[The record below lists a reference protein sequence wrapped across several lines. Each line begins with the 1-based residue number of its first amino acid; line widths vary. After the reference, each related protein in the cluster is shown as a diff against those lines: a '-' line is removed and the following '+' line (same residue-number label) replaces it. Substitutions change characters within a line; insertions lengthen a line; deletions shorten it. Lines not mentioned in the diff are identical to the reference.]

1 MWNTYSKSL
10 GILVMVHFLLTE
22 GMDCIQINNFQVWK
36 NLDYGIYYNN
46 LVSSV
51 IEGIK
56 AADNG
61 VNIFQFIIGPAAV
74 QHQYENKFAEVFDS
88 LIVGTSDAFDCS
100 TDVPNTNDCNIK
112 LSKQSRSHSPRRL
125 GITMP
130 TFSSGGNKAPEKPFA
145 GIKAYQAIGGRGYLS
160 GIIFY
165 EKRNM
170 KRSRDIFLDYV
181 GTCTFNALIHVSY
194 TEYA

>member
-1 MWNTYSKSL
+1 
-10 GILVMVHFLLTE
+10 MVHFLLTE
-22 GMDCIQINNFQVWK
+22 GMDCIQINNFHVWK

-125 GITMP
+125 GITMA

-165 EKRNM
+165 KKKRNI
-170 KRSRDIFLDYV
+170 KRSRDKYFWIMLE
-181 GTCTFNALIHVSY
+181 HVLLMH
-194 TEYA
+194 